1 VLQLQCDG
9 AFRTGARRG
18 LRAARIRAA
27 ETDDD
32 GETARVGQR
41 YVPGSWHGCGFRFR
55 AAIEE
60 NHMEQALGAFEKVG
74 RDQELSRDQELI

>member
-1 VLQLQCDG
+1 VGTPLSL
-9 AFRTGARRG
+9 
-18 LRAARIRAA
+18 
-27 ETDDD
+27 
-32 GETARVGQR
+32 GEATLGEPPPLSWWGQR